1 MASLGRDE
9 LIKTTGFESVP
20 CVRRPQ
26 WGKIAV
32 QALVVLVVVLAL
44 WSITARGMVQYGP
57 DRPGDADGFA
67 RVTSCERVGPIS
79 RGGVGVYW
87 FCTADVKT
95 EDGDTRSA
103 RFQLNELTPADIGK
117 PVPVEGSST
126 FRRAADKPVVWW
138 SVAPGIA
145 FFLGLAAW
153 GELHRRKRLRHRT
166 EPWRATVRLAS
177 PTCVLA
183 AGAGPGG
190 GRGSRKIA
198 PTEWS
203 GPKYWR
209 LAGWIMVPGAV
220 LAIVGALVGSADA
233 RKILTVLGLMCLAA
247 PIWLMA
253 FTPRWYRTSEYATA
267 VTISADG
274 FGWYRRGQ
282 TTFMLD
288 WAEVAEV
295 RLTTIDRDGLVLRM
309 IDLFLT
315 DAAVGRRG
323 ELRGLWQLGAELGTH
338 RLPGEKGAYRLPEA
352 FSDAAASQV
361 REAMAVY
368 QPDRFRVFTAE
379 IDETMVTA

>member
-1 MASLGRDE
+1 MSSLGSLR
-9 LIKTTGFESVP
+9 TGFESVP
-20 CVRRPQ
+20 RVRRPQ

-44 WSITARGMVQYGP
+44 WSVTARGMVQYGP

-79 RGGVGVYW
+79 RGGIGVYW
-87 FCTADVKT
+87 FCTADVTT
-95 EDGDTRSA
+95 EEGETRSA
-103 RFQLNELTPADIGK
+103 RFRLNELTPADIGK
-117 PVPVEGSST
+117 PVPVEGSRT
-126 FRRAADKPVVWW
+126 PRRAADKPVVWW

-145 FFLGLAAW
+145 FVLGLAAW
-153 GELHRRKRLRHRT
+153 AELHRRKRLRHRT
-166 EPWRATVRLAS
+166 ERWQANVRLTAAS
-177 PTCVLA
+177 CVLA
-183 AGAGPGG
+183 AGAGPGT
-190 GRGSRKIA
+190 GRGSRKISPA
-198 PTEWS
+198 EWS
-203 GPKYWR
+203 GPRYWR
-209 LAGWIMVPGAV
+209 LAGSIMVPGAV
-220 LAIVGALVGSADA
+220 FATVGAFAGSADA
-233 RKILTVLGLMCLAA
+233 REILTVLGLMCLAA

-309 IDLFLT
+309 IDFFLT